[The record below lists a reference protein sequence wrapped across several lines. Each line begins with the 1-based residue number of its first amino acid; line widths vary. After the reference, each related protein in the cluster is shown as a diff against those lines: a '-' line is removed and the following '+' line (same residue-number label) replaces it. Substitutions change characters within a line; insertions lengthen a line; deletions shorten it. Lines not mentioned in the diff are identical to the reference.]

1 MSRYPADHA
10 GLEVLPYDECLR
22 LLATVPVGRVSFFA
36 DGEIVVLPVNHVM
49 DGHDP
54 VFRTARGS
62 KLSAARGQDVVAFE
76 ADAYDERT
84 RSGWSVLVNG
94 RAHAIYEG
102 PEIQRL
108 SRLGLHPWVSAERP
122 SVLDQ
127 DSADLD
133 QRAADIES
141 IGRSGVR
148 IMRAVV
154 VYESMYGNTHLIADA
169 IGAGLE
175 AAFDVRVVPVSHAGP
190 EVIADADLVV
200 VGGPTHVHGM
210 SRASTRKAAVQ
221 AADKPVGGL
230 TVEPDALGPGLREW
244 FGSLGDY
251 RVRAAAFDTR
261 MHGPA
266 ALTGR
271 AAKGVTRLL
280 REHGFDV
287 VAEPESFLVTKQ
299 DRLEPQEQNRAR
311 DWAAK
316 LAAGAR

>member
-1 MSRYPADHA
+1 
-10 GLEVLPYDECLR
+10 
-22 LLATVPVGRVSFFA
+22 
-36 DGEIVVLPVNHVM
+36 
-49 DGHDP
+49 
-54 VFRTARGS
+54 
-62 KLSAARGQDVVAFE
+62 
-76 ADAYDERT
+76 
-84 RSGWSVLVNG
+84 
-94 RAHAIYEG
+94 
-102 PEIQRL
+102 
-108 SRLGLHPWVSAERP
+108 
-122 SVLDQ
+122 
-127 DSADLD
+127 
-133 QRAADIES
+133 
-141 IGRSGVR
+141 
-148 IMRAVV
+148 MRAVV
-154 VYESMYGNTHLIADA
+154 VYESMYGNTHQIADA

-175 AAFDVRVVPVSHAGP
+175 SAFDVRVVPVSHAGP

-200 VGGPTHVHGM
+200 VGGPTHAHGM

-251 RVRAAAFDTR
+251 PVRAAGFDTR
-261 MHGPA
+261 VHGPA

-299 DRLEPQEQNRAR
+299 DRLEPQEQDRAR

-316 LAAGAR
+316 LSAGIAQN